1 MIGNY
6 LVTAWRNL
14 TRHKL
19 YGFINIAGLTI
30 GLACAILILLYLRD
44 ELSWDRWI
52 PESENLYRVESTFYM
67 PGGRDHDFFTVAPF
81 PVTTTMQASF
91 PEVTAQT
98 HLIPQDM
105 TAQVAG
111 RQFPVSVASVDTN
124 FLRVIRL
131 PLVSGN
137 PATAL
142 AKPESLLL
150 SEATAKK
157 FFGTAN
163 PLGKTVLLGDGHA
176 LVVTGVLRDLP
187 HNTHLQIDLMMPNT
201 SKADTFPLPARQSWL
216 NVNGPSYLKLAPGTD
231 LAALQRKLAPM
242 LDKNI
247 DVKKQMNIDMK
258 GSAILQLHLTP
269 FHDVHLAEFGETEKG
284 RQGTVYGFAVIAVL
298 ILLIACFNYM
308 NLATARAA
316 MRAREIALRKVM
328 GARRG
333 QLIVQFLGESV
344 LTALAA
350 LCLAFGIVE
359 LLLPAYD
366 SFLARPITYNL
377 LADWPLTLGFIAVA
391 LLAGLLGGFYP
402 ALLLSGFRPA
412 ARLGT
417 GMSGIGGSGL
427 LRTTLVVLQFAIS
440 ISLGIAM
447 LVMFVQI
454 GFARQVDMGFDRH
467 NMVVIDGAGPLL
479 RPARESLMQTLAA
492 EPSIAGVA
500 SSNMTPLDG
509 GILVMNV
516 VVPGR
521 ADQIVIRN
529 VDTDPDFPKVYGM
542 KLLAGRF
549 LTRDHALDTRAPNDP
564 KNPTPPTERELNILI
579 SGGAARQFGFTPQQA
594 IGKYVTSQGMGRM
607 HIVGVVGDANFD
619 GVTRAVQ
626 PFLLFYDPRGTG
638 TVSVRIKPGQN
649 QAALAAIDRIWHR
662 FAPTVAIERR
672 FQDESFDKLFAA
684 DERESA
690 IFAFFVGIAIF
701 IACLGLFGL
710 ASFTAQRRTREIG
723 VRKVFGARTR
733 DIVRLLLWQFSIPVL
748 LANLIAWPVA
758 WYYLRHWLEGYA
770 YRIALSPLYF
780 VAAGFIALA
789 VAWAT
794 VITHTL
800 LTARANPIHA
810 LRYE

>member
-1 MIGNY
+1 MFRNY

-14 TRHKL
+14 VRHKL
-19 YGFINIAGLTI
+19 YGFINIAGLAV
-30 GLACAILILLYLRD
+30 GLACAIFIALYLRD

-52 PESENLYRVESTFYM
+52 PDSDNLYRVESTFYM
-67 PGGRDHDFFTVAPF
+67 PGGRDHDFFPVAPF
-81 PVTTTMQASF
+81 PVTTTMQAGF
-91 PEVTAQT
+91 PEVVAQT

-111 RQFPVSVASVDTN
+111 RQFPVSVASVDPN
-124 FLRVIRL
+124 FLRVIQL
-131 PLVSGN
+131 PLASGN
-137 PATAL
+137 PATVL
-142 AKPESLLL
+142 AKPESLLV

-157 FFGTAN
+157 FFGSAN
-163 PLGKTVLLGDGHA
+163 PLGRTVVLGDGHA

-201 SKADTFPLPARQSWL
+201 SKADTFPIPARQSWL

-231 LAALQRKLAPM
+231 LAALQRKLTPM

-258 GSAILQLHLTP
+258 GSDILHLHLTP
-269 FHDVHLAEFGETEKG
+269 FHQVHLAEFGETEKG
-284 RQGTVYGFAVIAVL
+284 REGTVYGFAAIAVL

-308 NLATARAA
+308 NLATAQA
-316 MRAREIALRKVM
+316 MVRAREIALRKVM

-333 QLIVQFLGESV
+333 QLVVQFMGESV
-344 LTALAA
+344 LTALIA
-350 LCLAFGIVE
+350 LALAIGIVE

-366 SFLARPITYNL
+366 SFLARPITFNL
-377 LADWPLTLGFIAVA
+377 PGDWPLTLGFIGIA

-417 GMSGIGGSGL
+417 AVAGIGGSGL

-440 ISLGIAM
+440 IGLGIAM
-447 LVMFVQI
+447 LAMFAQI
-454 GFARQVDMGFDRH
+454 DFARQVDLGFDRH
-467 NMVVIDGAGPLL
+467 NLVVINGAGPLQ
-479 RPARESLMQTLAA
+479 RPARESLMQALAA

-521 ADQIVIRN
+521 AEQIVIRN
-529 VDTDPDFPKVYGM
+529 VDTDPDLPKVYGM

-549 LTRDHALDTRAPNDP
+549 LSRDHALDMRAPIDP
-564 KNPTPPTERELNILI
+564 KNPTPPAEREINILI
-579 SGGAARQFGFTPQQA
+579 SGGAARQFGFTPSQA

-607 HIVGVVGDANFD
+607 NIVGVVGDANFD
-619 GVTRAVQ
+619 GVQRAMQ

-649 QAALAAIDRIWHR
+649 QAALAAIDRVWHR
-662 FAPTVAIERR
+662 FVPTVAIQRR

-690 IFAFFVGIAIF
+690 IFALFVAIAIF

-723 VRKVFGARTR
+723 VRKVFGARTG

-748 LANLIAWPVA
+748 LANVIAWPLA
-758 WYYLRHWLEGYA
+758 WYYLRDWLQGYA
-770 YRIALSPLYF
+770 YRISLNPLYF
-780 VAAGFIALA
+780 LSAGLVALA
-789 VAWAT
+789 IAWAT
-794 VITHTL
+794 VIAHTV

>member
-1 MIGNY
+1 MVWNY

-14 TRHKL
+14 ARHRL
-19 YGFINIAGLTI
+19 YGFINIAGLTV
-30 GLACAILILLYLRD
+30 GLACAIFILLFLRD

-52 PESENLYRVESTFYM
+52 PGSENLYRVEATFYM
-67 PGGRDHDFFTVAPF
+67 PGGRDHDFFPVAPF
-81 PVTTTMQASF
+81 PVTTTMQAGF
-91 PEVTAQT
+91 PEVLAQT
-98 HLIPQDM
+98 HLIPSNM

-124 FLRVIRL
+124 FLQVIQL

-137 PATAL
+137 AATAL
-142 AKPESLLL
+142 AKPESLIL
-150 SEATAKK
+150 SQATAKK
-157 FFGTAN
+157 FFGTAD
-163 PLGKTVLLGDGHA
+163 PLGKTVVLGDGHA

-187 HNTHLQIDLMMPNT
+187 HNTHLEIDLMMPNT
-201 SKADTFPLPARQSWL
+201 SKADTFPLPARASWL
-216 NVNGPSYLKLAPGTD
+216 NVNGPSYVKLAPGTD
-231 LAALQRKLAPM
+231 VAALQRKLVPM

-258 GSAILQLHLTP
+258 GSAILHLHLTP
-269 FHDVHLAEFGETEKG
+269 FRDVHLAAFGETEKG
-284 RQGTVYGFAVIAVL
+284 RLGTIYGFAAIAVL

-316 MRAREIALRKVM
+316 VRAREIALRKVM

-333 QLIVQFLGESV
+333 QLIAQFMGESV
-344 LTALAA
+344 LTALVA

-377 LADWPLTLGFIAVA
+377 LTDWPLTLGFTAIAV
-391 LLAGLLGGFYP
+391 LAGLLGGFYP

-440 ISLGIAM
+440 IGLGIAM
-447 LVMFVQI
+447 IVMFSQI
-454 GFARQVDMGFDRH
+454 RYARQTDLGFDRH
-467 NMVVIDGAGPLL
+467 NLVVIDGAGPLA
-479 RPARESLMQTLAA
+479 RPARESLMQALAA
-492 EPSIAGVA
+492 DPSIAGVA

-516 VVPGR
+516 QVPGR
-521 ADQIVIRN
+521 VEQIVIRN
-529 VDTDPDFPKVYGM
+529 VDVDPDFPKVYGM
-542 KLLAGRF
+542 KLVAGR
-549 LTRDHALDTRAPNDP
+549 LLSRDHALDTRMPPDP
-564 KNPTPPTERELNILI
+564 KNPTPSANREVNILI
-579 SGGAARQFGFTPQQA
+579 SRAAARQFGFTPQQA

-607 HIVGVVGDANFD
+607 NIVGVVGDANFD
-619 GVTRAVQ
+619 GVQRAMQ

-638 TVSVRIKPGQN
+638 TISVRIKPGRN

-662 FAPTVAIERR
+662 FVPTVAIERR
-672 FQDESFDKLFAA
+672 FQDESFDKLFEA

-690 IFAFFVGIAIF
+690 IFALFVGVAIF

-710 ASFTAQRRTREIG
+710 ASFTAERRTREIG

-733 DIVRLLLWQFSIPVL
+733 DIVLLLLWQFSVPVL
-748 LANLIAWPVA
+748 AANLIAWPVA
-758 WYYLRHWLEGYA
+758 WYYLRHWLESYA
-770 YRIALSPLYF
+770 DRIALNPLYF
-780 VAAGFIALA
+780 LAAGIVALTIA
-789 VAWAT
+789 WMT
-794 VITHTL
+794 VIAHTL
-800 LTARANPIHA
+800 LVARASPIRA